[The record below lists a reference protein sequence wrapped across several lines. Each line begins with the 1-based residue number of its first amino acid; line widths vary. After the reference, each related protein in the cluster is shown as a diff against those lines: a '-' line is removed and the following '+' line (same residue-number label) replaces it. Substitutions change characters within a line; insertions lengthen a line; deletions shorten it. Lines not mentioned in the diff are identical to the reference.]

1 VTLFKIA
8 AAAARVLETAG
19 LAADDSR
26 RDAAL
31 LARARL
37 GWDTARWLAH
47 AGDPAPPG
55 FEQAFA
61 AAIERRR
68 RREPI
73 AYIIGEREFYGRTF
87 AVSPAVLIPRPET
100 ERLVDEALALLRSSA
115 TSTVVDAGTGSGC
128 LAVTVALECTSVRVI
143 ATDTSEAALEIARAN
158 ARRLG
163 APSIEFIAGDWLD
176 GVSAPIDVIVA
187 NPPYV
192 PESSKASLMPELGYE
207 PRTAL
212 FGGPDGLDAIR
223 SLVGQASQSLAPG
236 GTLLMEIGAGQGP
249 EVTRLIAATGRFER
263 VRLAADLQ
271 SIPRVA
277 IAHVPLLP
285 HHRR

>member
-1 VTLFKIA
+1 VVLFKIA

-19 LAADDSR
+19 LTEEDSR

-31 LARARL
+31 LARAQL

-55 FEQAFA
+55 FEEAFA

-68 RREPI
+68 RREPV
-73 AYIIGEREFYGRTF
+73 AYIIGEREFYGRRF

-100 ERLVDEALALLRSSA
+100 ELIVDEALAVLRSETPA
-115 TSTVVDAGTGSGC
+115 TVVDAGTGSGC
-128 LAVTVALECTSVRVI
+128 LAVTVALECASARVI

-176 GVSAPIDVIVA
+176 SVSDPIDLIVA

-192 PESSKASLMPELGYE
+192 AESSKASLMPELGYE

-223 SLVGQASQSLAPG
+223 RLVEQASQSLAPG
-236 GTLLMEIGAGQGP
+236 GTLVMEIGAGQGP
-249 EVTRLIAATGRFER
+249 EVTRLMAETGRLER

-271 SIPRVA
+271 SIPRVV
-277 IAHVPLLP
+277 IAHVPFLP